1 MNEDLSAPIK
11 EADRMSEELAEA
23 GLKQHVINAKA
34 DRQFSIDNTSCCF
47 TRKDE
52 SLRHF
57 ATLGSAMERYV
68 EPVRTKYA
76 EWMKK
81 QVAEFNRFLSV
92 CQDSETTQLEQ
103 MKEWCDQIVESYL
116 DNATDMIEKM
126 ERIPYQGRNNV
137 GMVTVPTPWIVNHV
151 KDAMKEKAR
160 IGVTFTPLKINVAF
174 KSGNL
179 SATIEKLPEV
189 KGEPTHE
196 LFKSVWDAFNAGI
209 ADIMNNNFAE
219 IVMERKEEIL
229 MGKWFTEQG
238 HVVSNAIPEIQFIL
252 ISNFGPFTNFC
263 RTMSLKTYQ
272 ASYESIMRDVRDTLY
287 KEGMLR
293 DHTDI
298 MLRQNNG
305 GGSQLKIINIE
316 YAENFLSPLFCQ
328 AFAKACALR
337 RVKDENFPE
346 KVELNTVL

>member
-1 MNEDLSAPIK
+1 
-11 EADRMSEELAEA
+11 MSEELAEA

-34 DRQFSIDNTSCCF
+34 DRQFSIDNTSSYF
-47 TRKDE
+47 THQNQAWIKG
-52 SLRHF
+52 HFGQF
-57 ATLGSAMERYV
+57 ATLRSAMERYV
-68 EPVRTKYA
+68 EPVRTKY
-76 EWMKK
+76 ESWMKT
-81 QVAEFNRFLSV
+81 QEAEFNRFLSV
-92 CQDSETTQLEQ
+92 CQESETTQLEQ
-103 MKEWCDQIVESYL
+103 MKEWCSQVEESYL
-116 DNATDMIEKM
+116 DDATEMIEKM

-151 KDAMKEKAR
+151 KDVMKEKAR
-160 IGVTFTPLKINVAF
+160 IGVNFTPLKINVAF

-179 SATIEKLPEV
+179 IATIEKLPEV

-196 LFKSVWDAFNAGI
+196 LFKSTWDTFNQNV
-209 ADIMNNNFAE
+209 ADFMKDGNNFAE
-219 IVMERKEEIL
+219 IVMARKEEIL

-252 ISNFGPFTNFC
+252 INNFGPFTNFI

-272 ASYESIMRDVRDTLY
+272 ASYESIMRDVRETLY

-298 MLRQNNG
+298 TLRLDNG
-305 GGSQLKIINIE
+305 GGSQLKIINVE
-316 YAENFLSPLFCQ
+316 YAEDFLGPLFCQ

-346 KVELNTVL
+346 KTELSTVV